1 MGAKRIVL
9 LGADFDCKDKNLTHH
24 QNINFNK
31 TTHWDNDLVKWYD
44 LKKPEIFNSL
54 RRLNKIL
61 NENDIEFLNASTY
74 TSENILP
81 KKKLEEL
88 I

>member
-1 MGAKRIVL
+1 MI
-9 LGADFDCKDKNLTHH
+9 
-24 QNINFNK
+24 
-31 TTHWDNDLVKWYD
+31 